1 MISLLLQPLGP
12 FILAI
17 AAGLMA
23 GLAATRGHVLAF
35 AVIVLVAAFV
45 VAVLDLLANL
55 RAQWG
60 ATPTDVEGASAIS
73 LAHVVWELLT
83 ANVVVIGVVGAAVY
97 GMSLVLR

>member
-23 GLAATRGHVLAF
+23 GLAATQGSVLAS

-55 RAQWG
+55 GAQWG
-60 ATPTDVEGASAIS
+60 ATPTNPEGTVP
-73 LAHVVWELLT
+73 LVHVVWELLT

-97 GMSLVLR
+97 GLSLVLR

>member
-1 MISLLLQPLGP
+1 VISLLLQPLGP

-23 GLAATRGHVLAF
+23 GFAATRGAVLAS
-35 AVIVLVAAFV
+35 AVIVLVAALV

-55 RAQWG
+55 GAQWG
-60 ATPTDVEGASAIS
+60 ATSPDADGAIP
-73 LAHVVWELLT
+73 LVHVVWELLT

-97 GMSLVLR
+97 GFSLVLR